1 MSDRRPDKEHYNR
14 ICLLLLLFLW
24 ILVLQAQ
31 PALAEADLT
40 PEELVE
46 YAPKNEGL
54 AVVFMI
60 VLFAVKSLIFII
72 PIPVLYLASGLIFD
86 PVTAFLVNFIGMMV
100 CTAVPYW
107 IGRFS
112 GAGLFQRLIKKYPKL
127 QILDTFQHEN
137 QWFVCFMARAIGFLP
152 CDAVSLVLGAWK
164 TGFWRYLSGTALG
177 MLPGL
182 ITTTMVGIT
191 VTDPGSPGFL
201 LSVILAILVAAGSF
215 LFWRT
220 YQKTREPDTPQS
232 TLAAGLD
239 LQHEEDQDNEVGD
252 EQKEGNEKEKVGFGC
267 HSNEDQHGRTE

>member
-1 MSDRRPDKEHYNR
+1 MRGYESKAMADRRPDKEHYNR

-112 GAGLFQRLIKKYPKL
+112 GQAFSRLIKVSKTTNSWIPFK
-127 QILDTFQHEN
+127 HEN
-137 QWFVCFMARAIGFLP
+137 QWFVCLWASAIG
-152 CDAVSLVLGAWK
+152 S
-164 TGFWRYLSGTALG
+164 AL
-177 MLPGL
+177 
-182 ITTTMVGIT
+182 
-191 VTDPGSPGFL
+191 
-201 LSVILAILVAAGSF
+201 
-215 LFWRT
+215 
-220 YQKTREPDTPQS
+220 
-232 TLAAGLD
+232 
-239 LQHEEDQDNEVGD
+239 
-252 EQKEGNEKEKVGFGC
+252 
-267 HSNEDQHGRTE
+267 